1 MQILTYINY
10 LSTKSRK
17 GFWKCTAQRQ
27 IAFAY

>member
-1 MQILTYINY
+1 MKNCEINY